1 MEEWLSQTPVTN
13 DLFVALPQNL
23 PCQTVPAAACPAVT
37 HPLGPSREGVSIPM
51 DLDSSGPNQET
62 SRHSSPV
69 AALWQNGAVV
79 TAQAVGQ
86 DIFFPA
92 KTHGPFWLPFL
103 FRLPDQ
109 IFPPSSPPRGM
120 KRLRSSQ
127 RRDPSLSAPDIK
139 AACLQASKS
148 PSVTAEPPQGC

>member
-13 DLFVALPQNL
+13 DLFVVLPQNL
-23 PCQTVPAAACPAVT
+23 PCQTVPAAARPAVT
-37 HPLGPSREGVSIPM
+37 RPLGPSREGVSIPM
-51 DLDSSGPNQET
+51 GLDSSGLKRPADT
-62 SRHSSPV
+62 AAPV
-69 AALWQNGAVV
+69 AAPWQNGAVV
-79 TAQAVGQ
+79 TAQAAGQ

-92 KTHGPFWLPFL
+92 KTRGPFWLPFL

-109 IFPPSSPPRGM
+109 IFPPSSPLRGM